1 MRLLERVAQIRARW
15 KNAPDTVG
23 RRACSI
29 YLLMRRIETCFIVLA
44 VVFYAWFISHYGLSD
59 LLGYVRLVGW
69 GLAGTIAFE
78 SISRIFNTFGWRA
91 TIEDYPPDLS
101 FLELFAARIGGEAV
115 DYTTPSAQL
124 GGQVVMALTVR
135 QRLRMPIGM
144 ASVVVAALAEML
156 GQIGFVMI
164 ALFFSLRLVPITAKL
179 YWAIIGGF
187 SIAVVLSGLFFFVQR
202 KQPFTHLFKAA
213 ARLDYSRLKTDE
225 LRDAAAEADAVL
237 ADFYARHR
245 LRFLVSCL
253 CYVVAWSMGPIE
265 IYILLRLIGHAG
277 SLQIA
282 MLVEAAGLLVERAFF
297 LIPGKLVSQEG
308 GKAFILSMLGYPA
321 GVGFVVGFLRRIK
334 ELVWVA
340 FGLLALMLH
349 RIITERT
356 AVASTTP
363 APVIKGQVV
372 KIKRA
377 QGEHSL

>member
-1 MRLLERVAQIRARW
+1 
-15 KNAPDTVG
+15 
-23 RRACSI
+23 
-29 YLLMRRIETCFIVLA
+29 MRRIETCFIVLA
-44 VVFYAWFISHYGLSD
+44 VIFYAWFISHYGLSD

-135 QRLRMPIGM
+135 QRLRMPIGL
-144 ASVVVAALAEML
+144 ASVAVAALAEML

-164 ALFFSLRLVPITAKL
+164 ALFFSLRLVPIAARL
-179 YWAIIGGF
+179 SWAIIGGF

-213 ARLDYSRLKTDE
+213 ARLDLSRLKTDE
-225 LRDAAAEADAVL
+225 LRDAAAEADSVL
-237 ADFYARHR
+237 ADFYAHHR

-253 CYVVAWSMGPIE
+253 CYVVAWSMGPVE
-265 IYILLRLIGHAG
+265 IYILLRLIGHPG
-277 SLQIA
+277 SMQIA

-340 FGLLALMLH
+340 FGLLALMIH
-349 RIITERT
+349 RIITERS
-356 AVASTTP
+356 AGASKTP